1 MARLQLLPAAPQE
14 EKDRSC
20 MFADELAKMEAKFKE
35 QLKINDNLKL
45 QLAAEEDR
53 YKVSGAERRRLS
65 SQAGLRPTTTS
76 HTPSPLLHPGA
87 GRGCFSSG
95 RKKPLM
101 PSLSGGTRPE
111 HSDSV
116 VYERPWRRDDV
127 LRLFMSSR
135 GNKPSRALRSPSPVA
150 CLNAALGSAVLPET

>member
-1 MARLQLLPAAPQE
+1 
-14 EKDRSC
+14 

-53 YKVSGAERRRLS
+53 YKVSGAERRRLF
-65 SQAGLRPTTTS
+65 QADLRPRTTSSTTTTPHPPS
-76 HTPSPLLHPGA
+76 HPDP

-101 PSLSGGTRPE
+101 PSLLGSTLPE
-111 HSDSV
+111 RSDSV
-116 VYERPWRRDDV
+116 VYEWLRRRDDV

-135 GNKPSRALRSPSPVA
+135 GNKPS
-150 CLNAALGSAVLPET
+150 

>member
-1 MARLQLLPAAPQE
+1 MLPAAPQE

-65 SQAGLRPTTTS
+65 SQAGLCPTTTS
-76 HTPSPLLHPGA
+76 HPPPPPPP
-87 GRGCFSSG
+87 RRCFSSG

-101 PSLSGGTRPE
+101 LSLSGGTLPE
-111 HSDSV
+111 RSDSV

>member
-1 MARLQLLPAAPQE
+1 
-14 EKDRSC
+14 

-35 QLKINDNLKL
+35 QQKINDNLKL

-53 YKVSGAERRRLS
+53 YKVSGVERRRHT
-65 SQAGLRPTTTS
+65 TTTS
-76 HTPSPLLHPGA
+76 STTSTSHPHR

-101 PSLSGGTRPE
+101 PSLLGSTLPE

-116 VYERPWRRDDV
+116 VYEWLRRRDDV

-135 GNKPSRALRSPSPVA
+135 GNKPS
-150 CLNAALGSAVLPET
+150 

>member
-1 MARLQLLPAAPQE
+1 MLPAAPQE

-76 HTPSPLLHPGA
+76 RLPPSSTP
-87 GRGCFSSG
+87 
-95 RKKPLM
+95 
-101 PSLSGGTRPE
+101 
-111 HSDSV
+111 
-116 VYERPWRRDDV
+116 
-127 LRLFMSSR
+127 
-135 GNKPSRALRSPSPVA
+135 ALDA
-150 CLNAALGSAVLPET
+150 AALAQGGRSL

>member
-76 HTPSPLLHPGA
+76 HTPLPPPPPRHWTRLL
-87 GRGCFSSG
+87 
-95 RKKPLM
+95 
-101 PSLSGGTRPE
+101 
-111 HSDSV
+111 
-116 VYERPWRRDDV
+116 
-127 LRLFMSSR
+127 
-135 GNKPSRALRSPSPVA
+135 
-150 CLNAALGSAVLPET
+150 